1 MRVAILSS
9 GGKDSSAAW
18 WWATCRGWEVTHLVT
33 MIVEGKDS
41 MMFQIP
47 GTEIVGHQA
56 KLSGTTWL
64 PIKTQGI
71 EDLEVEELEQS
82 LSNLSIE
89 GLVCG
94 ALRSDYQKSRIERMC
109 HRLGIISYTPLWH
122 QSSLG
127 HITGLVEHGFGV
139 VITSVACDGLDESWL
154 GEILTERSLE
164 TLIDLSN
171 KFRFNVDG
179 EGGEYETLVVYGP
192 HFSGSIKIE
201 GEKQWFGRRGHYKI
215 NKFSNS
221 FDGFSS

>member
-18 WWATCRGWEVTHLVT
+18 WWAMCRGWEVTHLVT

-71 EDLEVEELEQS
+71 EELEVDELEQS
-82 LSNLSIE
+82 LSHLAID

-109 HRLGIISYTPLWH
+109 HRLDIISYTPLWH

-139 VITSVACDGLDESWL
+139 VVTSVACDGLDESWL
-154 GEILTERSLE
+154 GETLTKQSLSK
-164 TLIDLSN
+164 LIELSK

-192 HFSGSIKIE
+192 HFSGLIKIE
-201 GEKQWFGRRGHYKI
+201 GEKQWLGRRGHYKI
-215 NKFSNS
+215 NKISNS

>member
-18 WWATCRGWEVTHLVT
+18 WWSICRGWEVTYLVT
-33 MIVEGKDS
+33 MIVEGDDS

-56 KLSGTTWL
+56 KLSATTWL

-82 LSNLSIE
+82 LSNLSIDA
-89 GLVCG
+89 LVCG

-109 HRLGIISYTPLWH
+109 ERLEIISYTPLWH

-127 HITGLVEHGFGV
+127 HITGLIEHGFGV

-154 GEILTERSLE
+154 GETLTKQSLAK
-164 TLIDLSN
+164 LIDLSD

-179 EGGEYETLVVYGP
+179 EGGEYETLVVHGP
-192 HFSGSIKIE
+192 HFTGSIQLE
-201 GEKQWFGRRGHYKI
+201 GEKRWQGRRGHFQI
-215 NKFSNS
+215 NKISNS
-221 FDGFSS
+221 LDGISS

>member
-18 WWATCRGWEVTHLVT
+18 WWAMCRGWEVTHLVT
-33 MIVEGKDS
+33 MIVEGNDS

-56 KLSGTTWL
+56 KLSASTWL

-71 EDLEVEELEQS
+71 EDLEVDELEQS
-82 LSNLSIE
+82 LSNLSID

-109 HRLGIISYTPLWH
+109 HRLGIFSYTPLWH

-154 GEILTERSLE
+154 GETLTKQSLAK
-164 TLIDLSN
+164 LIELSE

-192 HFSGSIKIE
+192 HLSGSIKIE
-201 GEKQWFGRRGHYKI
+201 GEKQWLGRRGHYKI
-215 NKFSNS
+215 NKISNS

>member
-18 WWATCRGWEVTHLVT
+18 WWAMCRGWEVTHLVT

-71 EDLEVEELEQS
+71 EELEVDELEQS
-82 LSNLSIE
+82 LSNLAID

-109 HRLGIISYTPLWH
+109 HRLDIISYTPLWH

-154 GEILTERSLE
+154 GETLTKQSLSK
-164 TLIDLSN
+164 LIELSK

-201 GEKQWFGRRGHYKI
+201 GEKQWLGRRGHYKI
-215 NKFSNS
+215 NKISNS

>member
-18 WWATCRGWEVTHLVT
+18 WWAMCRGWEVTHLVT

-71 EDLEVEELEQS
+71 EELEVDELEQS
-82 LSNLSIE
+82 LSNLAID

-109 HRLGIISYTPLWH
+109 HRLDIISYTPLWH

-154 GEILTERSLE
+154 GETLTKQSLSK
-164 TLIDLSN
+164 LIELSK

-192 HFSGSIKIE
+192 HFSGLIKIE
-201 GEKQWFGRRGHYKI
+201 GEKQWLGRRGHYKI
-215 NKFSNS
+215 NKISNS

>member
-1 MRVAILSS
+1 
-9 GGKDSSAAW
+9 
-18 WWATCRGWEVTHLVT
+18 
-33 MIVEGKDS
+33 

-56 KLSGTTWL
+56 KLSATTWL

-82 LSNLSIE
+82 LSNLSIDA
-89 GLVCG
+89 LVCG

-109 HRLGIISYTPLWH
+109 ERLEIISYTPLWH

-154 GEILTERSLE
+154 GETLTKQSLAK
-164 TLIDLSN
+164 LIDLSD

-179 EGGEYETLVVYGP
+179 EGGEYETLVVHGP
-192 HFSGSIKIE
+192 HFTGSIQLE
-201 GEKQWFGRRGHYKI
+201 GEKHWLGRRGHFQI
-215 NKFSNS
+215 NKISNS
-221 FDGFSS
+221 LDGFSC

>member
-18 WWATCRGWEVTHLVT
+18 WWAMCRGWEVTHLVT
-33 MIVEGKDS
+33 MIVEVNDS
-41 MMFQIP
+41 MMIQNP
-47 GTEIVGHQA
+47 GTEIVGHLA
-56 KLSGTTWL
+56 KLSDSTWL

-71 EDLEVEELEQS
+71 EDLEVDELEQS
-82 LSNLSIE
+82 LSNLAID

-109 HRLGIISYTPLWH
+109 HRFGIISYTPLWH
-122 QSSLG
+122 QASLG

-154 GEILTERSLE
+154 GETLTKHSLAK
-164 TLIDLSN
+164 LIELSE

-192 HFSGSIKIE
+192 HLSGSIKIE
-201 GEKQWFGRRGHYKI
+201 GEKQWLGRRGHYII
-215 NKFSNS
+215 NKISNS
-221 FDGFSS
+221 FDGISS

>member
-1 MRVAILSS
+1 
-9 GGKDSSAAW
+9 
-18 WWATCRGWEVTHLVT
+18 
-33 MIVEGKDS
+33 

-56 KLSGTTWL
+56 KLSGSTWL
-64 PIKTQGI
+64 PIKTQGV
-71 EDLEVEELEQS
+71 EDLEVDELEQS
-82 LSNLSIE
+82 LRNLSID

-139 VITSVACDGLDESWL
+139 VITSVACDGLDQSWL
-154 GEILTERSLE
+154 GETLTKKSLDK
-164 TLIDLSN
+164 LIQLSK

-192 HFSGSIKIE
+192 HLSGSIKIE
-201 GEKQWFGRRGHYKI
+201 GEKQWSGRRGHYKI
-215 NKFSNS
+215 NNISNS